1 MIPRILW
8 LVYGYILVF
17 LTGGTILMTL
27 FVAPALFVHLGTIKA
42 GEAVGAL
49 FPGYFHLLFTG
60 LLVEVLLLLILS
72 KLSRR
77 PTKALLAT
85 FSIGLLLS
93 GLLAFYLGP
102 RASSLKALHDAL
114 PADTALMSAFAAAH
128 RESFMANLVIL
139 IGLLGATL
147 SLLSRTVESPAPSP
161 ALIPEKRA
169 PTDRPEEHRAG

>member
-27 FVAPALFVHLGTIKA
+27 FIAPALFVHLGTKKA

-60 LLVEVLLLLILS
+60 LLVEVLLLLLLS
-72 KLSRR
+72 SLSRR
-77 PTKALLAT
+77 PTKALLVA
-85 FSIGLLLS
+85 FSIGLFLS

-102 RASSLKALHDAL
+102 RASTLKALHDAL
-114 PADTALMSAFAAAH
+114 PSDATLMSAFAAAH
-128 RESFMANLVIL
+128 RESFMTNLVIL

-147 SLLSRTVESPAPSP
+147 SLLSRTVEYP
-161 ALIPEKRA
+161 ALTSEKKP
-169 PTDRPEEHRAG
+169 PTDRTEEHRAG

>member
-27 FVAPALFVHLGTIKA
+27 FVAPALFLHLGTVKA

-60 LLVEVLLLLILS
+60 LLVEVLLLFLLS

-77 PTKALLAT
+77 PTKGLLIT
-85 FSIGLLLS
+85 FSTGLAIS

-102 RASSLKALHDAL
+102 RAATLKALHDAL
-114 PADTALMSAFAAAH
+114 PADAALISAFAAAH

-147 SLLSRTVESPAPSP
+147 SLLSRTVEYPAPDRALTP
-161 ALIPEKRA
+161 AKKP
-169 PTDRPEEHRAG
+169 PTGRTEGHPAD

>member
-17 LTGGTILMTL
+17 LTGGSLLMTL
-27 FVAPALFVHLGTIKA
+27 FVAPALFVHLGTKKA
-42 GEAVGAL
+42 GEAVGVL

-60 LLVEVLLLLILS
+60 LLVEVLLLLLLS
-72 KLSRR
+72 RLSRR
-77 PTKALLAT
+77 PTRALLLS
-85 FSIGLLLS
+85 FSAGLLIS

-102 RASSLKALHDAL
+102 RASALKALHDAL
-114 PADTALMSAFAAAH
+114 PSDAALMSAFATAH

-147 SLLSRTVESPAPSP
+147 SLLSRTVEYPSPAPTV
-161 ALIPEKRA
+161 IPGKRP
-169 PTDRPEEHRAG
+169 PTGPTGERPGG